1 MTKELQ
7 LLYMLPSIVIIFYT
21 RIYPIVTLL
30 RLSCGLTD
38 EQHWSLIIDNDY
50 RPLRPGNVRK
60 RKEFELQ
67 LVKIMTIRKQAGSSA
82 RKQSNVTH

>member
-38 EQHWSLIIDNDY
+38 EQH
-50 RPLRPGNVRK
+50 
-60 RKEFELQ
+60 
-67 LVKIMTIRKQAGSSA
+67 
-82 RKQSNVTH
+82 